1 MNKTIFVFFVF
12 VVLLSGGC
20 IDIKQPY
27 SKLPPGQWRG
37 VLYPDKMLVMNEKIP
52 DKDIVKRNFKFEAV
66 ALGELPFNFEVV
78 YPTPDSFYI
87 VIHNGEERIQV
98 TDIRYGLDRS
108 TAKDTITIEFPIYNT
123 KIVAIY
129 EESIME
135 GRWIDMNKPDYSIPF
150 AAFHG
155 KSYRFTELK
164 KEPVAD
170 LTGKWSVTF
179 GTDTDAPYPAI
190 GEFNQSGNQITGTFL
205 TETGDYR
212 YLDGTVQ
219 GNKMYISSF
228 DGSVAYLFEAKIMED
243 GTLQGIFKSGKHY
256 TTTWEAVKNEKAAL
270 TSALDLTRPSGQK
283 VSFTFPDSEGKPYHF
298 QPDGRPTILQIMG
311 SWCRNCYDESLFL
324 NHKQQE
330 YGTDK
335 IRILSIAFERPQD
348 EMEAIQRLQRY
359 KDRLSITY
367 PVLLGAVSTDK
378 ANALEK
384 LPFLQNFKAYPT
396 TLFLDKNG
404 AIHKIYTGI
413 SGPAS
418 AAFKAYEQEF
428 DNTIQQLLQ

>member
-1 MNKTIFVFFVF
+1 MNKTSIAILLFVI
-12 VVLLSGGC
+12 LLLGGC

-27 SKLPPGQWRG
+27 TKLPPGIWRG
-37 VLYPDKMLVMNEKIP
+37 VLYPDKMIVVNEKIP
-52 DKDIVKRNFKFEAV
+52 DKDIVNRNFKFEAV

-108 TAKDTITIEFPIYNT
+108 TAKDTITMEFPIYNT
-123 KIVAIY
+123 KIEAIY

-155 KSYRFTELK
+155 KPYRFTELK
-164 KEPVAD
+164 KQPTAD
-170 LTGKWSVTF
+170 LSGKWAVTF
-179 GTDTDAPYPAI
+179 GTDGDKPYPAI
-190 GEFNQSGNQITGTFL
+190 GEFIQIDNQITGTFL

-219 GNKMYISSF
+219 GNKMYMSAF

-243 GTLQGIFKSGKHY
+243 GSLQGVFKSGKHY
-256 TTTWEAVKNEKAAL
+256 TTTWEGVRNDQAAL
-270 TSALDLTRPSGQK
+270 SSALDLTKASGK
-283 VSFTFPDSEGKPYHF
+283 RVSFTFPDSNGQPFTFE
-298 QPDGRPTILQIMG
+298 PDGRPTVLQIMG

-324 NHKQQE
+324 NRKLQE
-330 YGTDK
+330 YGEGK
-335 IRILSIAFERPQD
+335 IRVISIAFERPQ
-348 EMEAIQRLQRY
+348 EEAAAIQRLKRY
-359 KDRLSITY
+359 KERLSITY
-367 PVLLGAVSTDK
+367 PVLLGAVSIDK
-378 ANALEK
+378 DIALDK
-384 LPFLQNFKAYPT
+384 LPFLTNFKAYPT
-396 TLFLDKNG
+396 TVFLDKSG
-404 AIHKIYTGI
+404 AITKIYTGI

-418 AAFKAYEQEF
+418 TAFKAYEQEF
-428 DNTIQQLLQ
+428 DNTIQQLIQ